1 MSVHSKIIAV
11 LGGNGFVGW
20 HTTWALLER
29 GYEVHVYSRHACEM
43 DERHPRL
50 TYFNLDIRLA
60 KQLPGADAYDA
71 VINATGRVAGVGYNA
86 SHQSEML
93 IENFELM
100 RHAADLAAN
109 QARYFVQI
117 SSACVYAN
125 EVSAGAREEQGFLG
139 EPDAA
144 NYGYGWGK
152 RMGEIYTRT
161 RFAEADRPVL
171 VLRPY
176 NLYGPRDDFS
186 EHAHVIPS
194 LIRKFMFHDEIQV
207 WGDGSQV
214 REFVYVE
221 DLAQAIAL
229 AVERGLTGTLNVCGG
244 KANAVTIRKLVEL
257 IEQIMQTGKPIR
269 FGTGGPSGQPFRYGI
284 PEKAKRQGLSLQ
296 TSLEQ
301 GLRRT
306 IEWYKAKLENTGRL
320 PVEWSLKRSEWQDA
334 MDTF

>member
-1 MSVHSKIIAV
+1 MSAHLKIIAV
-11 LGGNGFVGW
+11 LGGNGFLGW
-20 HTTWALLER
+20 HTTRALLER

-50 TYFNLDIRLA
+50 TCFNLDIRLA
-60 KQLPGADAYDA
+60 NQLPGADEYNA

-86 SHQSEML
+86 SHHSEML
-93 IENFELM
+93 VENFELM

-161 RFAEADRPVL
+161 RFTEVDKPAL

-194 LIRKFMFHDEIQV
+194 LIRKFLFHDEIQV

-221 DLAQAIAL
+221 DLAQSIAL
-229 AVERGLTGTLNVCGG
+229 AVERRLTGTLNVCGG
-244 KANAVTIRKLVEL
+244 KANAITIRELVEL
-257 IEQIMQTGKPIR
+257 IERIMQTGKPIR
-269 FGTGGPSGQPFRYGI
+269 F
-284 PEKAKRQGLSLQ
+284 KAKGPVGQLQKFGNPELARQYELPVSMSLFEGLQ
-296 TSLEQ
+296 
-301 GLRRT
+301 RT
-306 IEWYKAKLENTGRL
+306 IHWYLQHIKEDKEFVWQNDTMQ
-320 PVEWSLKRSEWQDA
+320 VESNH
-334 MDTF
+334 